1 MADLVTHSAL
11 AVILKASTRGALPA
25 VFVLGTV
32 LPDLCSRV
40 PAISL
45 GYVHVHIARLPSV
58 ATHGWQPLHQP
69 LGMLLVAY
77 LVAMM
82 FQESARRAVF
92 VNLLGGMALHLLVDL
107 LQDHHGAG
115 YLLGFPV
122 WTGSFEFGLIGSE
135 ATVWWAVPLAIA
147 AWALTRIRR
156 RAS

>member
-11 AVILKASTRGALPA
+11 AVILKASTRGPFTA

-32 LPDLCSRV
+32 LPDVCSRV

-45 GYVHVHIARLPSV
+45 GYVHVHIVQLPSV
-58 ATHGWQPLHQP
+58 ATQAWQPLHQP
-69 LGMLLVAY
+69 IGMLVLAY

-82 FQESARRAVF
+82 FQESVRRQVF
-92 VNLLGGMALHLLVDL
+92 ANVLGGMALHLFVDL

-115 YLLGFPV
+115 YLVGFPL
-122 WTGSFEFGLIGSE
+122 WTESFEFGVIGSE

>member
-11 AVILKASTRGALPA
+11 AVLLKASTRGPMTA

-40 PAISL
+40 PAIAL
-45 GYVHVHIARLPSV
+45 GYVHVHLVRLPAL

-69 LGMLLVAY
+69 VGMLILAY

-82 FQESARRAVF
+82 FQESVRRAVF
-92 VNLLGGMALHLLVDL
+92 ANLVGGMALHLLVDM

-115 YLLGFPV
+115 YLVGFPV
-122 WTGSFEFGLIGSE
+122 WTGSFEFGWIGSE

-147 AWALTRIRR
+147 AWALTRMRR
-156 RAS
+156 RAT

>member
-11 AVILKASTRGALPA
+11 AVMLKASTRGALPA

-69 LGMLLVAY
+69 LGMLLLSY

-92 VNLLGGMALHLLVDL
+92 ANLLGGMALHLLVDL

-115 YLLGFPV
+115 YLIGFPV

-147 AWALTRIRR
+147 AWALTRTRR
-156 RAS
+156 RAP